1 MWMNIE
7 QLELFANKFCDA
19 DDEQNEQCSPDSE
32 EEVTLVQKK
41 PKKLEKEIMPTQ
53 ETGYLNC
60 SKCNLINIYELPQ
73 DDWICSSCKS
83 FENWGRK

>member
-19 DDEQNEQCSPDSE
+19 DDEQCASPDSDE
-32 EEVTLVQKK
+32 ITLVRKA
-41 PKKLEKEIMPTQ
+41 PKEIERIIPTQ

-60 SKCNLINIYELPQ
+60 SKCDLINIYELPQ
-73 DDWICSSCKS
+73 DDWVCSSCKD
-83 FENWGRK
+83 FENWVRK